1 MTRCHFH
8 LSFKHRSSLIV
19 SGLLTTRR
27 SFEPVWQPN
36 TIRTMIDKIR
46 SGGCDYESGNGFHC
60 FLIVLMNSIFYSLR
74 NTYQPILVR
83 SLGRLICRFLCPSL
97 RRWGC
102 GMKKH
107 PQTGSRRRGFF
118 PRAWVMAI
126 RLKNNFFPRRWSR
139 REGEFLCTG
148 IIAKRFKDKFF
159 REKDCRQGGG
169 FPRAWALGK
178 T

>member
-8 LSFKHRSSLIV
+8 LSFKHRYSVTSTLAKGETYTSVDPI
-19 SGLLTTRR
+19 
-27 SFEPVWQPN
+27 
-36 TIRTMIDKIR
+36 
-46 SGGCDYESGNGFHC
+46 
-60 FLIVLMNSIFYSLR
+60 YSLR
-74 NTYQPILVR
+74 NTHQTIKGSLGR
-83 SLGRLICRFLCPSL
+83 SLGRLICRFLRRSL

-107 PQTGSRRRGFF
+107 PRTGSRRRGFF

-178 T
+178 TWKNIFVREEGPDEVGFFQAHGFWQKN

>member
-8 LSFKHRSSLIV
+8 LSFKHRYSVTSTLAKGETYTSVDPI
-19 SGLLTTRR
+19 
-27 SFEPVWQPN
+27 
-36 TIRTMIDKIR
+36 
-46 SGGCDYESGNGFHC
+46 
-60 FLIVLMNSIFYSLR
+60 YSLR
-74 NTYQPILVR
+74 NTHQTIKGSLGR
-83 SLGRLICRFLCPSL
+83 SLGRLICRFLCRSL

-107 PQTGSRRRGFF
+107 PRTGSRRRGFF

-126 RLKNNFFPRRWSR
+126 RSKNNFFPRRWSR